1 MLRPPEAFRESMEDA
16 RFARRLAGPKG
27 LRGHFRT
34 AYVLARVRTCTLLD
48 MMHAARSEEQAWGVG
63 TPPIQERK

>member
-27 LRGHFRT
+27 LRGQFRT

-48 MMHAARSEEQAWGVG
+48 CLRPARASERERFGVERERG
-63 TPPIQERK
+63 TE